1 MLASLLGLPPRVL
14 LFKVGALVA
23 VFAGLLLLAY
33 AAASAPSAHAK
44 RLGLRGLKRKRALE
58 TIPMWAQLEPVVR
71 WLGARF
77 AGLTSEA
84 WRAKLDRQIAQGGDF
99 MGLLPEETIGLSIIS
114 GAGGLVGGSIFGWA
128 SGMGNI
134 LTIGG
139 LALGA
144 SMPFLRI
151 SSAGVDRVRSVGKR
165 LPYAIDLLALAMG
178 AGLDFPSAVRQV
190 VEKSSNSEDAVVEEF
205 TLLLQALQLGRTR
218 RQALEDFAARV
229 PATSVMEFVGSVV
242 QAELRGN
249 PIAETL
255 KIQAEVSRRRR
266 SVSAE
271 EAASKAGVKMVLP
284 LVLVFAAILI
294 LIVAPMAM
302 QLKDSL

>member
-1 MLASLLGLPPRVL
+1 MLAGLPPRVL
-14 LFKVGALVA
+14 LFKVGAAVA
-23 VFAGLLLLAY
+23 VFAALLLLGY
-33 AAASAPSAHAK
+33 AAASAPTGHAK

-58 TIPMWAQLEPVVR
+58 TVPLWAQTEPLVR

-77 AGLTSEA
+77 AGLSSDA
-84 WRAKLDRQIAQGGDF
+84 WRARVDRQIAQGGDF
-99 MGLLPEETIGLSIIS
+99 MGLLAEETIGLSIVS
-114 GAGGLVGGSIFGWA
+114 GVGGLVAGMVFGWV

-151 SSAGVDRVRSVGKR
+151 SSAGADRVRSVGKR

-178 AGLDFPSAVRQV
+178 AGMDFPGAVRQV
-190 VEKSSNSEDAVVEEF
+190 VEKSSNAQDPVVEEF

-218 RQALEDFAARV
+218 RQALEDLAARV
-229 PATSVMEFVGSVV
+229 PATSVIEFVGSVV

-249 PIAETL
+249 PIVDTL

-266 SVSAE
+266 SVAAE
-271 EAASKAGVKMVLP
+271 EAASKAGVKMVVP

>member
-1 MLASLLGLPPRVL
+1 MLPLAFSRVL
-14 LFKVGALVA
+14 VFKIGAAAALFLALLIL
-23 VFAGLLLLAY
+23 GY
-33 AAASAPSAHAK
+33 AAAAAPTAQAK

-58 TIPMWAQLEPVVR
+58 TVPLWEQLEPVVR

-84 WRAKLDRQIAQGGDF
+84 WRARLNRQMEQGGDF
-99 MGLLPEETIGLSIIS
+99 MGLLPEEALGLSIVS
-114 GAGGLVGGSIFGWA
+114 GVAGLVAGWLFGWV

-134 LTIGG
+134 LLIGG
-139 LALGA
+139 TALGGA
-144 SMPFLRI
+144 LPFMRI
-151 SSAGVDRVRSVGKR
+151 SSAVGDRKRHVAKR

-178 AGLDFPSAVRQV
+178 AGMDFPGAVRQV
-190 VEKSSNSEDAVVEEF
+190 VEKSSNPDDAVVEEF
-205 TLLLQALQLGRTR
+205 TLMLQGLQLGRTR

-229 PATSVMEFVGSVV
+229 PANAVVEFVGSVV

-249 PIAETL
+249 PVVETL

-266 SVSAE
+266 SVAAE

-302 QLKDSL
+302 QLKETL